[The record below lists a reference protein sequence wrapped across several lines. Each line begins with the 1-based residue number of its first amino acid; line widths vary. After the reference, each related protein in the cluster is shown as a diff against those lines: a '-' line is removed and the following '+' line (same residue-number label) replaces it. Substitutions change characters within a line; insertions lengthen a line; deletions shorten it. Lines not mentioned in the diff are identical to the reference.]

1 MIIADNDFIAVKRL
15 IPVIKDMTK
24 IVQDEIL
31 SWDETKTNENLIRI
45 VDHCNAIILECDK
58 ILDTMEG
65 E

>member
-1 MIIADNDFIAVKRL
+1 MNIAGLTRDIKSAVETMRAS
-15 IPVIKDMTK
+15 I
-24 IVQDEIL
+24 EL
-31 SWDETKTNENLIRI
+31 SMHFDGLSEDLIRI